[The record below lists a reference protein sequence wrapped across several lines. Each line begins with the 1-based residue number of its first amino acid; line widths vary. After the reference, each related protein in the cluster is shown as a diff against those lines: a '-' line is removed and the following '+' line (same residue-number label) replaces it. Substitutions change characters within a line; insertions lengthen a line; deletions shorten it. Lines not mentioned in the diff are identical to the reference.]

1 MGRGGA
7 GAGAGETSYSEEK
20 EKKMQ
25 GGGDNATTIED
36 ARKEGG
42 KGTAPRHLD
51 TLSKSSTN
59 SSSPMLKPLPPLT

>member
-20 EKKMQ
+20 KVQ
-25 GGGDNATTIED
+25 GGGDNATTIEGTG
-36 ARKEGG
+36 KEGG

-51 TLSKSSTN
+51 TLSKSLTN
-59 SSSPMLKPLPPLT
+59 GSFPILKPLPPLA